1 MERRGGSKEARVL
14 SPRPFSVP
22 QILMAFDNR
31 ITEMSPSFL
40 VHCPNLLPTV
50 NLALHLNDQEKTVW
64 IFFFVC
70 VCVLFS
76 GFN

>member
-1 MERRGGSKEARVL
+1 
-14 SPRPFSVP
+14 
-22 QILMAFDNR
+22 MAFDNR
-31 ITEMSPSFL
+31 ITEMSPRFL
-40 VHCPNLLPTV
+40 LCCPNLLPTV

-64 IFFFVC
+64 IIFFFVR